1 MSEKQK
7 SCIEW
12 ICKTLGVTYYG
23 KDNVSDASKFI
34 SKFIERAR
42 EVQRE
47 RNFYSAW
54 GLSYFFGKPL
64 GGHR

>member
-7 SCIEW
+7 KCINW
-12 ICKTLGVTYYG
+12 ICETLGVTYYG
-23 KDNVSDASKFI
+23 KDNMSDASKFI
-34 SKFIERAR
+34 SKFIDRAR

-54 GLSYFFGKPL
+54 GMSYFLGRPFG
-64 GGHR
+64 GR

>member
-7 SCIEW
+7 VCIEW
-12 ICKTLGVTYYG
+12 ICDTLGVTYYG
-23 KDNVSDASKFI
+23 KNNVSDASKFI

-47 RNFYSAW
+47 RNFYSGW
-54 GLSYFFGKPL
+54 GLSYFFGRPF
-64 GGHR
+64 GGR